1 MELPT
6 HTIIVKHVIMKKA
19 IIKQMRHAALLLFA
33 TAGTIMP
40 SSCSDNPEQGGSGSV
55 TPDEEAY
62 TQLTDNA
69 ISEFLAFAKNPRPG
83 NTAAKHDN
91 LDKARDY
98 LVNWAK
104 QHNFD
109 VHYDEHPNIWLMFLP
124 TTQAW
129 QISRQ

>member
-1 MELPT
+1 
-6 HTIIVKHVIMKKA
+6 MKKA
-19 IIKQMRHAALLLFA
+19 INKQLCHAALMLFA
-33 TAGTIMP
+33 AVGTIIP
-40 SSCSDNPEQGGSGSV
+40 SSCSDDLDTGGSGSV
-55 TPDEEAY
+55 TPAEETY
-62 TQLTDNA
+62 TKLTNNA
-69 ISEFLAFAKNPRPG
+69 ISEFLNFAKNPRPG